1 MGSLQRE
8 LFKRRKQLL
17 EEKKKCEK
25 ALDYLPDG
33 LVRAVKH
40 GRKYQ
45 YYLRKSPSDKN
56 GVYVRQKDLHKAYGI
71 IQRDYSENYHKAI
84 VRELKDI
91 DNLLRSYRK
100 CEEVIN
106 SFPEGKR
113 DIISVYTETKEEF
126 LNKWINTEFEHLG
139 FGPEDPEL
147 YSSSGIRMRSKSE
160 MLIANMLERLGIP
173 YIYEMPLQLKNGV
186 VVHPDFTIIDVEN
199 RRIIILEHLG
209 MLDDMEYIQ
218 KNIRKIREYEKN
230 GYILGDTLLLS
241 YETYRLPVN
250 IGIVEENLR
259 AIMHIS

>member
-91 DNLLRSYRK
+91 DNLLCSYRK
-100 CEEVIN
+100 CEEEIN

-113 DIISVYTETKEEF
+113 EVISAYT
-126 LNKWINTEFEHLG
+126 
-139 FGPEDPEL
+139 
-147 YSSSGIRMRSKSE
+147 
-160 MLIANMLERLGIP
+160 
-173 YIYEMPLQLKNGV
+173 
-186 VVHPDFTIIDVEN
+186 
-199 RRIIILEHLG
+199 
-209 MLDDMEYIQ
+209 
-218 KNIRKIREYEKN
+218 
-230 GYILGDTLLLS
+230 
-241 YETYRLPVN
+241 
-250 IGIVEENLR
+250 
-259 AIMHIS
+259 